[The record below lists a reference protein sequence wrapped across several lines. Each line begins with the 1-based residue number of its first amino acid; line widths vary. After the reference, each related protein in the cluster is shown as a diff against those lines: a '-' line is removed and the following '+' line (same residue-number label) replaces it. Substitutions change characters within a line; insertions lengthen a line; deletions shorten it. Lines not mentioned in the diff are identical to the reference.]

1 MAVENKKQKSE
12 KQKSE
17 KNGELMKTYKR
28 IRSYMRRFYVYGFES
43 RKAMSENM
51 QQSTRAYDNEH
62 RRINNWLG
70 EYMQFQWEQGK
81 INYITLDASR
91 LSRNPLYKSWKAK
104 SFTKNDIMLHFYI
117 LDILKRKK
125 ELTKR
130 ILPIWQTMIIFI

>member
-1 MAVENKKQKSE
+1 MAVENKKQELEKQKSE

-70 EYMQFQWEQGK
+70 E
-81 INYITLDASR
+81 
-91 LSRNPLYKSWKAK
+91 
-104 SFTKNDIMLHFYI
+104 
-117 LDILKRKK
+117 
-125 ELTKR
+125 
-130 ILPIWQTMIIFI
+130 